1 MNKQIQTTAK
11 NKTRGALHLTQQV
24 DYGILIL
31 ATLANTGK
39 DRSDAQ
45 KEPISTSI
53 KQIAEDNSL
62 SFLFLQKIAQKL
74 LKAKLITSE
83 RGKFGGYRLTKKP
96 EKISLKEI
104 IEGLEGKISVVPCLR
119 ADTTTCCKKNKKC
132 AIKSQLSIL
141 NTEMENFFLSK
152 TLATFTK

>member
-1 MNKQIQTTAK
+1 M

-31 ATLANTGK
+31 ATLAKTGK
-39 DRSDAQ
+39 DRLQAK

-53 KQIAEDNSL
+53 KQIAKDNAL

-74 LKAKLITSE
+74 LKAKLIASE
-83 RGKFGGYRLTKKP
+83 RGKFGGYTLTKKP
-96 EKISLKEI
+96 EKITLKEI

-132 AIKSQLSIL
+132 AIKSQLKEL
-141 NTEMENFFLSK
+141 NKEMENFFLSK
-152 TLATFTK
+152 TLDSFTK

>member
-1 MNKQIQTTAK
+1 MNKTH
-11 NKTRGALHLTQQV
+11 GALHLTQQV

-39 DRSDAQ
+39 DRSAAK

-53 KQIAEDNSL
+53 KQIAEENNL

-74 LKAKLITSE
+74 LKAKLIKSE
-83 RGKFGGYRLTKKP
+83 RGKFGGYRLTKTP
-96 EKISLKEI
+96 EKITLKEI
-104 IEGLEGKISVVPCLR
+104 IEGLEGRISVVPCLR
-119 ADTTTCCKKNKKC
+119 INTACCKKNKKC
-132 AIKSQLSIL
+132 AIKNQLSLI
-141 NTEMENFFLSK
+141 NKEMENFFLSK

>member
-1 MNKQIQTTAK
+1 MNKKIETSLR

-31 ATLANTGK
+31 ATLAK
-39 DRSDAQ
+39 AEKLRSEAQ
-45 KEPISTSI
+45 KEPVSTSI
-53 KQIAEDNSL
+53 KQIAEENSL

-74 LKAKLITSE
+74 SKAKLIASE
-83 RGKFGGYRLTKKP
+83 RGKFGGYTLTKKS
-96 EKISLKEI
+96 EKITLKEI

-132 AIKSQLSIL
+132 AIKAHLSAL
-141 NTEMENFFLSK
+141 NKEMENFFLSK
-152 TLATFTK
+152 TLDSFTK

>member
-1 MNKQIQTTAK
+1 M

-24 DYGILIL
+24 DYSILIL
-31 ATLANTGK
+31 ATLATIGK
-39 DRSDAQ
+39 TRSEAK

-53 KQIAEDNSL
+53 KQIAEENDL

-74 LKAKLITSE
+74 SKANLIKSE
-83 RGKFGGYRLTKKP
+83 RGKFGGYTLIKKP
-96 EKISLKEI
+96 EKITLKEI
-104 IEGLEGKISVVPCLR
+104 IESVEGKISVVPCLN

-132 AIKSQLSIL
+132 AIKAQLSAL

-152 TLATFTK
+152 TLDSFTK

>member
-1 MNKQIQTTAK
+1 MNKKIETSVK
-11 NKTRGALHLTQQV
+11 SKTRGALHLTQQV

-39 DRSDAQ
+39 DRSDAK

-53 KQIAEDNSL
+53 KQIAEENNL

-74 LKAKLITSE
+74 LKAKLIVSE
-83 RGKFGGYRLTKKP
+83 RGKFGGYKLTKKP
-96 EKISLKEI
+96 EKITLKEI

-132 AIKSQLSIL
+132 AIKNQLSIL
-141 NTEMENFFLSK
+141 NKEMEDFFLSK